1 MRAGE
6 HAWTGGYPRGC
17 FDKAM
22 RTELTD
28 GNVTIRAYMPGIETQ
43 ILEAARES
51 LAEIGPV
58 MRTWRHGAT
67 LEIAERHVA
76 ETIDAW
82 HRGEWFDFA
91 IMCGDLLVGR
101 VGLDD
106 LCSDGMAN
114 VGYWVRTGQ
123 TRRGYATAAVRLVAQ
138 FGFEDLRLER
148 LELSMPHDH
157 WASRRVAE
165 KAGATFEG
173 VDAAGSCTYEL
184 VRWTA

>member
-1 MRAGE
+1 
-6 HAWTGGYPRGC
+6 
-17 FDKAM
+17 M
-22 RTELTD
+22 RTELSD
-28 GNVTIRAYMPGIETQ
+28 GEVTIRAYMPGIEMQ

-58 MRTWRHGAT
+58 MRTWRDGAT

-82 HRGEWFDFA
+82 HRGDWFDFA
-91 IMCGDLLVGR
+91 ITCGDVLLGR
-101 VGLDD
+101 IGLDD
-106 LCSDGMAN
+106 LRSDGTAN
-114 VGYWVRTGQ
+114 VGYWVRTSQ
-123 TRRGYATAAVRLVAQ
+123 TRRGYATAAVRLVSQ

-157 WASRRVAE
+157 LASRRVAE

-173 VDAAGSCTYEL
+173 VDAAGSCTYAL
-184 VRWTA
+184 ARRTGAAPRPA